1 MRKIFY
7 IISFVAAL
15 SFSACH
21 TTETTTT
28 NGIYGVSVQG
38 NKTSKPDTLNSIG
51 LDSMVRVDRLPKVQK
66 WATSTFVDDETG
78 KAIVYRTLYDRTTN
92 TIYTLKTLDQNVF
105 VLSKKY
111 LRTSR

>member
-21 TTETTTT
+21 TTETATGDGT
-28 NGIYGVSVQG
+28 YGVAVQS
-38 NKTSKPDTLNSIG
+38 NKTSKPDTINSIG
-51 LDSMVRVDRLPKVQK
+51 LDSLVRVDRLPKVQK

-78 KAIVYRTLYDRTTN
+78 KPIVYRTLYDRTTN
-92 TIYTLKTLDQNVF
+92 TIYTIKILEQNVF

-111 LRTSR
+111 LRTR